1 MIYQTVDFL
10 KSQLNNY
17 IGFKLGNGA
26 NGNEEKVNYPKL
38 DKVDPINFPNNSI
51 TPILINI
58 EEEKTLRASDR
69 YLSTTPDGINYHV
82 NPEIKIDIFLLFI
95 AKFTAYEESLKYLSY
110 IIKFFQSNRYFNH
123 QNSPDLSDE
132 IEYLM
137 VELQTMPFRELNEV
151 WNALRTTYLPSVL
164 YKVKMLV
171 YKDEEAEMA
180 TRIVESENTITKL

>member
-1 MIYQTVDFL
+1 MIYQTVSFL

-17 IGFKLGNGA
+17 INLKLGSELSAG
-26 NGNEEKVNYPKL
+26 EDKVNYLKL
-38 DKVDPINFPNNSI
+38 DKVDPLNFPNNSI

-58 EEEKTLRASDR
+58 EEEKTLRAPNR
-69 YLSTTPDGINYHV
+69 YLSNAPDGTNFQV

-95 AKFTAYEESLKYLSY
+95 TKFSAYEESLKYLSY
-110 IIKFFQSNRYFNH
+110 IIRYFQSNRYFTH
-123 QNSPDLSDE
+123 QNAPGLSEE
-132 IEYLM
+132 IGYLM

-171 YKDEEAEMA
+171 YRDEEAKPASE
-180 TRIVESENTITKL
+180 IVESTNETHQL